1 MLSINKT
8 VDVDTGE
15 LRVSSERAV
24 LRSIALGSCVAF
36 VVYEPDGK
44 IGGLA
49 HIMLPGKS
57 PSNNNNTKYAEDA
70 IDALLNSVEKLGAKI
85 ENLEISIVG
94 GANILQ
100 EGDLPDLI
108 TKSIIDCL
116 EKLDLEVSG
125 MRVGG
130 VERRSVFLNTA
141 TGNVYYVEG
150 DNPNKILLTKITKV

>member
-1 MLSINKT
+1 
-8 VDVDTGE
+8 
-15 LRVSSERAV
+15 
-24 LRSIALGSCVAF
+24 
-36 VVYEPDGK
+36 
-44 IGGLA
+44 
-49 HIMLPGKS
+49 MLPGKS